1 MTKKRKPA
9 IKIKS
14 TAKSKARVNT
24 NFDHKKNDIEIKAA
38 KLKGRKKADD
48 KLKGWESYYKDLYPK
63 NWKSKMLNEIVNPVV
78 SDSKNRSIKSAK
90 NLAHAKIR
98 AQLNSYDS
106 TFKQYKK
113 KILLQ
118 KNERK
123 K

>member
-1 MTKKRKPA
+1 
-9 IKIKS
+9 
-14 TAKSKARVNT
+14 
-24 NFDHKKNDIEIKAA
+24 
-38 KLKGRKKADD
+38 
-48 KLKGWESYYKDLYPK
+48 
-63 NWKSKMLNEIVNPVV
+63 MLNEIVNPVV
-78 SDSKNRSIKSAK
+78 SNSKKHSIKSAK